1 MKLHEDRLHA
11 PYGEKKGGLVFVCSM
26 SDLFHEDVPSDFID
40 RVMATIKSATQHT
53 YQLLTKRPERMS
65 EYFSARAVPDNVW
78 IGTTVENANYRYRI
92 DILRKIEAKTRF
104 LSCEPLVGDLG
115 EIDLSGIGLVIV
127 GGEQTS
133 DFSKARRMRKDWVL
147 DIRRQCEEHGVI
159 FHFKQWGT
167 VGEDGVRRECEAN
180 GHELDGE
187 IYRELP
193 DRYEQQLSLF

>member
-1 MKLHEDRLHA
+1 
-11 PYGEKKGGLVFVCSM
+11 M
-26 SDLFHEDVPSDFID
+26 SDLFHEDVPFDFID

-65 EYFSARAVPDNVW
+65 EYFSTRAVPDNVW
-78 IGTTVENANYRYRI
+78 IGTTVESAAYTYRI
-92 DILRKIEAKTRF
+92 DIMRKIEAKTRF

-133 DFSKARRMRKDWVL
+133 DWGKARRMRKDWVL
-147 DIRRQCEEHGVI
+147 DIKRQCDEQGVI

-187 IYRELP
+187 VYRELP

>member
-1 MKLHEDRLHA
+1 MHEDRLHA

-187 IYRELP
+187 TYRELP